1 MNKNLIYVGGK
12 YGGIKENKKLIEQAI
27 SHLKRIDESKSNTL
41 SCILDNTE
49 KVYVPPMHS
58 FGFMYEDT
66 EYLEGLDYCLTLL
79 SKCDGCI
86 LLSNWEESTG
96 AKIEYGFCKG
106 HDIPVRILDI
116 NEFAWE
122 V

>member
-1 MNKNLIYVGGK
+1 MNKKLIYVGGK
-12 YGGIKENKKLIEQAI
+12 YGGVEENKKLIEKAI
-27 SHLKRIDESKSNTL
+27 SHLKTMDKDKLNSVFL
-41 SCILDNTE
+41 FDMTE
-49 KVYVPPMHS
+49 KVYISPMHS

-79 SKCDGCI
+79 SKCDECV

-106 HDIPVRILDI
+106 HDILIKILDI
-116 NEFAWE
+116 NKFA
-122 V
+122 

>member
-1 MNKNLIYVGGK
+1 MNKKLVYVGGK
-12 YGGIKENKKLIEQAI
+12 YGGVKENKKLIEKAI
-27 SHLKRIDESKSNTL
+27 SHLKTMDKDKLNSVFL
-41 SCILDNTE
+41 FDMTE
-49 KVYVPPMHS
+49 KVYISPMHS

-79 SKCDGCI
+79 SKCDECV

-106 HDIPVRILDI
+106 HDIPITILDI
-116 NEFAWE
+116 NKFA
-122 V
+122 